1 MLNASMVGADEPSF
15 EECRHAVHTGQE
27 LVGEFLR
34 PTDVR
39 DLVTVAQLLQTR
51 VARPPICMNFRSWP
65 YGSLDKRKQTVPADV
80 VESANA
86 DPTESSAP
94 LLCRHHHDSL
104 ALRLPAMY
112 TLFGAPDVRFIDL
125 DDTVKPI
132 ATGANH
138 RETQF
143 VQPCPR
149 SPVTPQSKHPPGDPT
164 HSRRSFGW

>member
-125 DDTVKPI
+125 DDTVKADRDRGEPSRDAVC
-132 ATGANH
+132 ATMS
-138 RETQF
+138 TQSGN
-143 VQPCPR
+143 
-149 SPVTPQSKHPPGDPT
+149 SPVQAPAGDPT